1 MGLIDNRYMPIAL
14 NLDSRS
20 KGAFYGYT
28 TYKIKG
34 IKLIDLLTFNI
45 GEVSIRD
52 IGEITIDEINKT
64 RSLFKIHKDTVVLLD
79 NKNKAYINID
89 REISSNYIRALDIN
103 SRFCIEIDGER
114 RANRQLNFASIVNTQ
129 SNTYN
134 LLELVYNNKLNRVT
148 FSTNDLSSSS
158 VLDSRLLHLKRG
170 NENKLEKVEDYYISL
185 EKLEVDINNYGNSG
199 YRSGF
204 NSITIGGICL
214 IDITGVSSLALPKG
228 CRDIVVYGN
237 GRFTSPNIVETLIIP
252 KDTIKIAWKCGC
264 SIVKNLILARGYRL
278 SAVKSFITSYFKY
291 SSDKY
296 TGDIEEAVRHA
307 TYLDDILDAYA
318 GGYNNIRDAFNIKA
332 L

>member
-1 MGLIDNRYMPIAL
+1 MSLIDSRYMPIVL
-14 NLDSRS
+14 NLDSKS
-20 KGAFYGYT
+20 KHSFYDYT

-64 RSLFKIHKDTVVLLD
+64 RSPFKIHNDTIVLID

-89 REISSNYIRALDIN
+89 REISSNYIRILDIN
-103 SRFCIEIDGER
+103 SRFCIEIDSER

-158 VLDSRLLHLKRG
+158 VLDSRLLYLKRG
-170 NENKLEKVEDYYISL
+170 NENKLEKVEDHYISL
-185 EKLEVDINNYGNSG
+185 EKLEVGIDNYSG

-214 IDITGVSSLALPKG
+214 IDTTGVSSLALPKG
-228 CRDIVVYGN
+228 CKDVVVYGN
-237 GRFTSPNIVETLIIP
+237 GSFANPNIVETLIIP
-252 KDTIKIAWKCGC
+252 RDTIKIVWKCGC

-296 TGDIEEAVRHA
+296 TGDIEESIRHA
-307 TYLDDILDAYA
+307 TYFDDVLNTYA
-318 GGYNNIRDAFNIKA
+318 RYNKIRDIFNIKA

>member
-1 MGLIDNRYMPIAL
+1 MSLIDNRYMPIVL
-14 NLDSRS
+14 NLDSKS
-20 KGAFYGYT
+20 KHTFYDYT

-45 GEVSIRD
+45 GEVSIKD
-52 IGEITIDEINKT
+52 IGEITIGEINKT
-64 RSLFKIHKDTVVLLD
+64 RSLFKVYEDTVVLID
-79 NKNKAYINID
+79 NKNKACINID
-89 REISSNYIRALDIN
+89 REISSNYIRILDIN
-103 SRFCIEIDGER
+103 SRFCIEIDSER

-148 FSTNDLSSSS
+148 LSTNDLSSSS
-158 VLDSRLLHLKRG
+158 VLDSRLLYLKRG
-170 NENKLEKVEDYYISL
+170 NENKLEKVEDYYMSL
-185 EKLEVDINNYGNSG
+185 EKLEVGIDNYSG

-228 CRDIVVYGN
+228 CKDVVVYGN
-237 GRFTSPNIVETLIIP
+237 GSFANPNIVETLIIP
-252 KDTIKIAWKCGC
+252 RDTIKIVWKCGC

-278 SAVKSFITSYFKY
+278 SAVKSFIISYFKY
-291 SSDKY
+291 SSDKCI
-296 TGDIEEAVRHA
+296 GGIEDSMRHA
-307 TYLDDILDAYA
+307 TYFDDVLNTYA
-318 GGYNNIRDAFNIKA
+318 GGYNKIRDIFNIKA

>member
-14 NLDSRS
+14 NLDSKS
-20 KGAFYGYT
+20 KHSFYDYT

-34 IKLIDLLTFNI
+34 IKLIDLLIFNI

-64 RSLFKIHKDTVVLLD
+64 RSPFKIHKDTIVLLD
-79 NKNKAYINID
+79 NKDKAYINID
-89 REISSNYIRALDIN
+89 MEISSNYIGVLDIN
-103 SRFCIEIDGER
+103 SRFCIEIDGEH

-134 LLELVYNNKLNRVT
+134 LLELVYNNKLNRVA

-158 VLDSRLLHLKRG
+158 VLDSRLLYLKRG

-214 IDITGVSSLALPKG
+214 IDITGVSSLALPKEYK
-228 CRDIVVYGN
+228 DIVVYGDGSLVN
-237 GRFTSPNIVETLIIP
+237 PNIVETLIIP
-252 KDTIKIAWKCGC
+252 RDTIKIVWKCGC
-264 SIVKNLILARGYRL
+264 SVVKNLILARGYRL

-291 SSDKY
+291 SSGRYYDDELEKRM
-296 TGDIEEAVRHA
+296 RHA
-307 TYLDDILDAYA
+307 TYLEDILNAYTVY
-318 GGYNNIRDAFNIKA
+318 GRVSDLFNIKA

>member
-1 MGLIDNRYMPIAL
+1 MSLIDNRYMPIVL
-14 NLDSRS
+14 NLDSKS
-20 KGAFYGYT
+20 KHTFYDYT

-64 RSLFKIHKDTVVLLD
+64 RSPFKIHKDTIVLLD

-89 REISSNYIRALDIN
+89 REISSNYIRILDIN
-103 SRFCIEIDGER
+103 SRFCIEIDSER
-114 RANRQLNFASIVNTQ
+114 RVNRQLNFASIVNTQ

-134 LLELVYNNKLNRVT
+134 LLELVYNSKLNRVT

-158 VLDSRLLHLKRG
+158 VLDSRLLYLKRG
-170 NENKLEKVEDYYISL
+170 NENKLEKVEDYYMSL

-228 CRDIVVYGN
+228 CKDVVVYGN
-237 GRFTSPNIVETLIIP
+237 GSFANPNIVETLIIP
-252 KDTIKIAWKCGC
+252 RDTIKIVWKCGC

-278 SAVKSFITSYFKY
+278 SAVKSFIISYFKY

-296 TGDIEEAVRHA
+296 TGGIEDSIRHA
-307 TYLDDILDAYA
+307 TYFDDVLNTYA
-318 GGYNNIRDAFNIKA
+318 SYNKIRDIFNIKA

>member
-1 MGLIDNRYMPIAL
+1 MSLIDNRYMPIAL
-14 NLDSRS
+14 NLDSKS
-20 KGAFYGYT
+20 KHSFYDYT

-64 RSLFKIHKDTVVLLD
+64 RSPFKIHKDTIVLLD

-89 REISSNYIRALDIN
+89 REISSNYIRVLDIN

-158 VLDSRLLHLKRG
+158 VLDSRLLYLKRG
-170 NENKLEKVEDYYISL
+170 NENKLEKVEDYYTSL
-185 EKLEVDINNYGNSG
+185 EKLEVGIDNYSG
-199 YRSGF
+199 YRSGL

-228 CRDIVVYGN
+228 CKDVVVYGN
-237 GRFTSPNIVETLIIP
+237 GSFANPNIVETLIIP
-252 KDTIKIAWKCGC
+252 RDTIKIVWKCGC

-278 SAVKSFITSYFKY
+278 SAVKSFIISYFKY

-296 TGDIEEAVRHA
+296 IGGIEDSMRHA
-307 TYLDDILDAYA
+307 TYLEDILDTYG
-318 GGYNNIRDAFNIKA
+318 GGYNKIRDIFNIKA

>member
-1 MGLIDNRYMPIAL
+1 MSLIDNRYMPIVL
-14 NLDSRS
+14 NLDSKS
-20 KGAFYGYT
+20 KHSFYEYT

-64 RSLFKIHKDTVVLLD
+64 RSPFKIHKDTIVLID

-89 REISSNYIRALDIN
+89 REISSNYIRILDIN
-103 SRFCIEIDGER
+103 SRFCIEIDSER

-158 VLDSRLLHLKRG
+158 VLDSRLLYLKRG
-170 NENKLEKVEDYYISL
+170 DENKLEKVEDYYISL
-185 EKLEVDINNYGNSG
+185 EKLEVDINNYSG

-228 CRDIVVYGN
+228 YKDVVVYGN
-237 GRFTSPNIVETLIIP
+237 GSFANPNIVETLIIP
-252 KDTIKIAWKCGC
+252 KGTIKIVWKCGC

-278 SAVKSFITSYFKY
+278 SAVKSFIISYFKY

-296 TGDIEEAVRHA
+296 IGGIEDSIRHA
-307 TYLDDILDAYA
+307 TYFDDVLNTYA
-318 GGYNNIRDAFNIKA
+318 RYNKIRDIFNIKA

>member
-1 MGLIDNRYMPIAL
+1 MGLIDNRYMPIVL

-20 KGAFYGYT
+20 KGAFYDYT

-89 REISSNYIRALDIN
+89 REISSNYIRILDIN
-103 SRFCIEIDGER
+103 SRFCIEIDGEL
-114 RANRQLNFASIVNTQ
+114 RANRQLNFASIVNTKL
-129 SNTYN
+129 NIYN
-134 LLELVYNNKLNRVT
+134 LLELVYNSKLNRVT

-170 NENKLEKVEDYYISL
+170 NENKLEKVEDSYINL

-252 KDTIKIAWKCGC
+252 KDTIKIVWKCGC

-296 TGDIEEAVRHA
+296 IGGIEDSMRHA
-307 TYLDDILDAYA
+307 TYLEDILDTYA
-318 GGYNNIRDAFNIKA
+318 GGYNKIRDIFNIKA

>member
-1 MGLIDNRYMPIAL
+1 MGLIDNRYMPIVL
-14 NLDSRS
+14 NLDSKS
-20 KGAFYGYT
+20 KRTFYDYT

-64 RSLFKIHKDTVVLLD
+64 RSPFKIHKDTIVLLD

-89 REISSNYIRALDIN
+89 REISSNYIRVLDIN

-158 VLDSRLLHLKRG
+158 VLDSRLLYLKRG
-170 NENKLEKVEDYYISL
+170 NENKLEKVEDHYISL
-185 EKLEVDINNYGNSG
+185 EKLEVGIDNYGG

-228 CRDIVVYGN
+228 CKDIVVYGN
-237 GRFTSPNIVETLIIP
+237 GSFANPNIVETLIIP
-252 KDTIKIAWKCGC
+252 RDTIKIVWKCGC

-296 TGDIEEAVRHA
+296 TGDIEESIRHA
-307 TYLDDILDAYA
+307 TYFDDVLNTYA
-318 GGYNNIRDAFNIKA
+318 GGYNKIRDIFNIKA